1 MISSF
6 TTTPSIDPLKIH
18 IEFALDFNHSTSKV
32 NPITAFARRNSSQ
45 KLSLEIINEYWKCR

>member
-18 IEFALDFNHSTSKV
+18 IEFALDLNHSTSKV
-32 NPITAFARRNSSQ
+32 NPITAFARRNLSQ
-45 KLSLEIINEYWKCR
+45 KLSLEMINEY